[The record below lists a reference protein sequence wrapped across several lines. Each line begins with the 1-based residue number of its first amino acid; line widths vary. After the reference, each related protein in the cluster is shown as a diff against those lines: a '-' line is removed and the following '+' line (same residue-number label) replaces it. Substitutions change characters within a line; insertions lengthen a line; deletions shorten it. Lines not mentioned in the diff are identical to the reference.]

1 MMCYDWNRVLG
12 LRVFFTSSHLQAPLS
27 LRLVSS
33 INEATLQTLL
43 LAEVLQVLPVLQVLE
58 VFQVHQVHQ
67 VHQVYQ
73 VLQVRRVLMV

>member
-1 MMCYDWNRVLG
+1 MPNPPIGIRRIRKRKKESSRMMCYDWNRVLG

-58 VFQVHQVHQ
+58 VF
-67 VHQVYQ
+67 
-73 VLQVRRVLMV
+73 